1 MRALEQGTG
10 QEDIMIKIVARTKFK
25 EECVETVKELA
36 RELVLKSRAEDGN
49 ISYTFNQSIKDS
61 TVLTMIEYWKDKEAI
76 ATHNASEH
84 FQTIFPQ
91 MAQYAA
97 EKPTI
102 DLYVEI
108 EY

>member
-1 MRALEQGTG
+1 
-10 QEDIMIKIVARTKFK
+10 MIKIVARTRFK
-25 EECVETVKELA
+25 AECIETVKALA
-36 RELVLKSRAEDGN
+36 QKLVLESRAEDGN
-49 ISYTFNQSIKDS
+49 ISYSFNQSIQDPR
-61 TVLTMIEYWKDKEAI
+61 VLTMIEYWKDKEAI
-76 ATHNASEH
+76 EKHNASKH